1 MLGDQHKNTKMKDD
15 VVCSS
20 FEVVEETEVQLHP
33 VDKRQLKA
41 FMTAFDTYLYALQ
54 GRPLSKLEENL
65 VIKICFCPSIEDYF
79 RCSCRSFFPS
89 CVIWDKSQIYFFRD
103 VSPFFSKSIPLHL
116 CCKQIELNT
125 CDCVLRKANLSS
137 NTSKSIFSCDF
148 QERLRELFCNLIPPS
163 VVRFEKWEVANV
175 QIHTFV
181 IHYCWDKYTLQ
192 KYNAS
197 SAGLMFCFAPLMLL
211 TKLLESNQF
220 TLMHI

>member
-79 RCSCRSFFPS
+79 RCS
-89 CVIWDKSQIYFFRD
+89 
-103 VSPFFSKSIPLHL
+103 
-116 CCKQIELNT
+116 
-125 CDCVLRKANLSS
+125 
-137 NTSKSIFSCDF
+137 
-148 QERLRELFCNLIPPS
+148 
-163 VVRFEKWEVANV
+163 VVRF
-175 QIHTFV
+175 
-181 IHYCWDKYTLQ
+181 
-192 KYNAS
+192 S
-197 SAGLMFCFAPLMLL
+197 PLVLFEINHRYIFL
-211 TKLLESNQF
+211 GT
-220 TLMHI
+220 